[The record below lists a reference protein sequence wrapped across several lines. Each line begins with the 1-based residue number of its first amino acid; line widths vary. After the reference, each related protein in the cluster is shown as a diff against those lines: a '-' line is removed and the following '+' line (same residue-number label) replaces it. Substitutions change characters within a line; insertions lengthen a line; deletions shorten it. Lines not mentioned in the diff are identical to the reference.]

1 VQQSS
6 TPEALSSVD
15 LVKELT
21 SNVSLLV
28 QRQVRL
34 ATLEARRELTR
45 GLTTVELLG
54 SGGFIAIIGVLLLL
68 VAAVIGLGVAF
79 GGRYWLSALVVAA
92 PLLFIGL
99 LLGGLGLRKRG
110 TERLPRSRA
119 ELQKELSW
127 AKHRAT

>member
-1 VQQSS
+1 VQQPS

-21 SNVSLLV
+21 SNMSLLV

-79 GGRYWLSALVVAA
+79 SGRYWLSALVVAA
-92 PLLFIGL
+92 LLISIGFV
-99 LLGGLGLRKRG
+99 LGGLGWGKRKAA
-110 TERLPRSRA
+110 RLPHSRA